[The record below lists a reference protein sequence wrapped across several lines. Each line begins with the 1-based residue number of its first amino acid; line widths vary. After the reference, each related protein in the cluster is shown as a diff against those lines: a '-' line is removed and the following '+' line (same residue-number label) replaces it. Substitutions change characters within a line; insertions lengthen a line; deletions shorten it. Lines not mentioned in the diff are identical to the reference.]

1 MQLDYGQ
8 LQALAAILRTGGFD
22 AAAHELGV
30 TPSAVS
36 QRLKALEDQIGT
48 LLVHRGQPCMGTDVG
63 RRLASHMANIGVLE
77 HNLVKDLDALVPGPQ
92 TPVRIAVNADSLA
105 TWFLPALA
113 NVPDLLFDLVVDDQ
127 EYSADWLRR
136 GEVAAAVTSYDR
148 PVAGCDSTP
157 LGVLRYVATASP
169 AFVARHFPDGVTAH
183 SISSAPMLL
192 FDPKDYLQTRWM
204 QIHLGSKPTTPSHRL
219 PSSQGFV
226 EACILGMGW
235 GMNPEILVRPHLKSG
250 ALVPLI
256 QNATFD
262 TPLFW
267 QSSRLLGP
275 ALGPLTRAV
284 RKKAKV
290 ILPKE

>member
-1 MQLDYGQ
+1 MKLDYGQ
-8 LQALAAILRTGGFD
+8 LQALAAILRTGSFD
-22 AAAHELGV
+22 AAASELSV
-30 TPSAVS
+30 TQSAVS
-36 QRLKALEDQIGT
+36 QRLKALEDRVGT
-48 LLVHRGQPCMGTDVG
+48 LLVHRGQPCKGTDVG

-77 HNLVKDLDALVPGPQ
+77 HNLVKDLDALVPGPE

-113 NVPDLLFDLVVDDQ
+113 SVPDMLFDLVVDDQ

-136 GEVAAAVTSYDR
+136 GEVAAAITSNDR
-148 PVAGCDSTP
+148 PVSGCDSTP
-157 LGVLRYVATASP
+157 LGVLRYIATASP
-169 AFVARHFPDGVTAH
+169 AFVARHFPDGVTAQ
-183 SISSAPMLL
+183 SISAATMLL

-204 QIHLGSKPTTPSHRL
+204 QTHLGGKPTPPSHRL

-235 GMNPEILVRPHLKSG
+235 GMNPEILVRDHIKAG
-250 ALVPLI
+250 RLVPLI

-275 ALGPLTRAV
+275 ALAPLKQAV
-284 RKKAKV
+284 KQAASAN
-290 ILPKE
+290 LPLI